1 MWRKTAIIAMA
12 AAVCMACGRRTALKT
27 GTTAVPSAGERT
39 ATAKLS
45 VPYPEIPTY
54 LNGEEEEAGYVLTHF
69 WDGVDFSDESWTE
82 AGETLE
88 EAFARF
94 ITVASLYPDTGLS
107 KQAVARL
114 MQRLGEKAAP
124 DVYDLVTGLADKYL
138 YDPNSPLRN
147 EELYITVLESQI
159 ADPDLEEIYKVAPRE
174 RLRMALKNRPGDRAA
189 DFSFTTGEGG
199 HGTLYG
205 IEADYVLL
213 FFHNLG
219 CPACREV
226 RRGIVSVTAREPA
239 ATMLASGRLRI
250 IALYPD
256 TDMTEWAAHANEI
269 PDTWINACDQAQE
282 INEKELY
289 DLRAIPSLYL
299 LDRDKKVILKDFVN
313 PEMLSDALT
322 YSEAD

>member
-1 MWRKTAIIAMA
+1 M
-12 AAVCMACGRRTALKT
+12 
-27 GTTAVPSAGERT
+27 
-39 ATAKLS
+39 
-45 VPYPEIPTY
+45 
-54 LNGEEEEAGYVLTHF
+54 
-69 WDGVDFSDESWTE
+69 
-82 AGETLE
+82 
-88 EAFARF
+88 
-94 ITVASLYPDTGLS
+94 
-107 KQAVARL
+107 
-114 MQRLGEKAAP
+114 
-124 DVYDLVTGLADKYL
+124 TGLADKYL

-147 EELYITVLESQI
+147 EELYITVLEEQI
-159 ADPDLEEIYKVAPRE
+159 ADPDLEDIYKVAPRE

-189 DFSFTTGEGG
+189 DFSFTTGKGG

-205 IEADYVLL
+205 IDADYVLL

-226 RRGIVSVTAREPA
+226 RQGIVSVTAREPA
-239 ATMLASGRLRI
+239 AGMLASGKLRI

-256 TDMTEWAAHANEI
+256 TDMAEWVAHANEI
-269 PDTWINACDQAQE
+269 PDTWINACDKAQE